1 MFATTRLKVAALGV
15 AMLGVSALAAPSFAQ
30 GRGPDNG
37 HGFRY
42 TADLAPVPTNHVT
55 GSGNVSVEL
64 HGNRATVTLT
74 ASGLV
79 DSVHAMHVHIDGQ
92 GRCPTA
98 AEAGTHHGH
107 TAISTVDGH
116 PAYGMIGT
124 SLTTSGDTSPSSA
137 LAIDRFP
144 TGSSYTYSRTIKLS
158 GMANDSL
165 RHGTAVVVVH
175 GIDYNG
181 NGTYDFDSLGA
192 SQLDP
197 SLPLEATAPALCGVL
212 TAR

>member
-1 MFATTRLKVAALGV
+1 MFAISRLKVAALGAALLAV
-15 AMLGVSALAAPSFAQ
+15 PALAAPSFAQ
-30 GRGPDNG
+30 GVGPVNG
-37 HGFRY
+37 NGFNY
-42 TADLAPVPTNHVT
+42 AAHLAPVPTNHVT
-55 GSGNVSVEL
+55 GSGNVGLEL
-64 HGNRATVTLT
+64 HGNRATITLSAT
-74 ASGLV
+74 GLV
-79 DSVHAMHVHIDGQ
+79 NSVHAMHIHIDGQ
-92 GRCPTA
+92 GRCPMA
-98 AEAGTHHGH
+98 SDAGMHNGN

-144 TGSSYTYSRTIKLS
+144 TGSSFTYSRTIKLT

-165 RHGTAVVVVH
+165 RDGTAVVVVH
-175 GIDYNG
+175 GIDYND
-181 NGTYDFDSLGA
+181 NGAYDFDSLGA

-212 TAR
+212 TAQ

>member
-1 MFATTRLKVAALGV
+1 
-15 AMLGVSALAAPSFAQ
+15 MLGVSALAEPSFAQ

-55 GSGNVSVEL
+55 GSGNVSLEL
-64 HGNRATVTLT
+64 HGDRATVTLT

-98 AEAGTHHGH
+98 AEAGTHHGN

-165 RHGTAVVVVH
+165 RDGTAVVVVH

-192 SQLDP
+192 SQPDP